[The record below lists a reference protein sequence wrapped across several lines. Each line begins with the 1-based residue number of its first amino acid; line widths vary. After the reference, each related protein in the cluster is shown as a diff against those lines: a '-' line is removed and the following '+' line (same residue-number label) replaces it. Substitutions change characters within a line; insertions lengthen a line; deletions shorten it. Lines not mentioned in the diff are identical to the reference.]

1 MLSEKDKKRKDV
13 EKAEKVLEE
22 LLNAEVEMEL
32 EPELEPEP
40 KTVST
45 DNQLNIDDENIEDE
59 SDEDVDPAAGTG
71 LKAHLAAKEA
81 QKKRVEAL
89 EKTDEEQEE
98 KEEQEAVELIYEG
111 VEYVRNTDTNEVYDP
126 NDYEI
131 MGKYI
136 EATEHEDEYIEW
148 ADEVAETR

>member
-1 MLSEKDKKRKDV
+1 MLSEKDKKEKTV

-40 KTVST
+40 NTVST

-59 SDEDVDPAAGTG
+59 SDEEVDPAAGTG
-71 LKAHLAAKEA
+71 LKEHLAAKEA

-89 EKTDEEQEE
+89 EKTDEE
-98 KEEQEAVELIYEG
+98 EG
-111 VEYVRNTDTNEVYDP
+111 RTGRTRSSRTNL
-126 NDYEI
+126 
-131 MGKYI
+131 
-136 EATEHEDEYIEW
+136 
-148 ADEVAETR
+148 